1 MGLLD
6 SAKSYL
12 GLGSSRPSTTSSG
25 TTTHTGGSSSGGW
38 HRYDPAAA
46 TGQPREVHPASAA
59 TDKDGQRE
67 YSPDPYGQPGAEQHT
82 VRNFG
87 RPYTAEAGGAR

>member
-1 MGLLD
+1 MGLLN

-12 GLGSSRPSTTSSG
+12 GFGSSRSSTSSSG

-38 HRYDPAAA
+38 HSYDPAAA
-46 TGQPREVHPASAA
+46 LRQPREVHPAPAA
-59 TDKDGQRE
+59 TDHFGRRV
-67 YSPDPYGQPGAEQHT
+67 YSPDPYSQPGSEQHT

-87 RPYTAEAGGAR
+87 RPYTTEDGGAR